1 MQSRVNHKEFGK
13 SSTDETI
20 HLFKLLDKLFTEAE
34 ELADELGGHE
44 DVSVVCWCPL
54 YELEFYQSLGLFF
67 HSTGLIDTLKKIAES
82 DNPQAAT
89 LEFAEN
95 FEPPDNIE
103 ERMTDQD
110 KVNFA
115 ASIMCTFQN
124 LSAISRYNKSINNLL
139 EEARNGEDH
148 ALFNAIDVDP
158 SVVSTET
165 AAKRISQAVVQQD
178 KAFLDQLG
186 RAVKGGYPRKKPDPQ
201 YDPLRLLGLLPVWW
215 TL

>member
-1 MQSRVNHKEFGK
+1 MKEFGK
-13 SSTDETI
+13 ISTDETVQ
-20 HLFKLLDKLFTEAE
+20 LFKLLENVFSEAE
-34 ELADELGGHE
+34 QIAENL
-44 DVSVVCWCPL
+44 DVHQNFPIINWHPL
-54 YELEFYQSLGLFF
+54 YELEFNQSLALFF
-67 HSTGLIDTLKKIAES
+67 HSAGLLDTLKAIAES

-95 FEPPDNIE
+95 FEPPE
-103 ERMTDQD
+103 GVEQRMTDQD

-165 AAKRISQAVVQQD
+165 ADKRISQAVVRQD

-201 YDPLRLLGLLPVWW
+201 SA
-215 TL
+215 